1 MAEIQS
7 RVLARAVAT
16 ATRDALARRESIALL
31 HGSEAAEVMKSK
43 RAGGMDAGLLA
54 VSVEV
59 GKIRQLQDGKWY
71 VHCKHCAQETT
82 LQARNEE
89 EAYGM
94 LNERKWRLS
103 MPGKKYEKR
112 NWSCPSCAELWPKD
126 TTPTATDAAGSVGQL
141 AAHAAAPSSDGLYSE
156 VEQLEAVLKELK
168 VLVEGHVQV
177 KQAHVDKFRKLRRK
191 MVDLKAEVLAEVTA
205 AQHQPP
211 VSPPGIPPTSDPP
224 EPTDS

>member
-1 MAEIQS
+1 MISVLPETRACCTRGSRNQRNMAEIQS

-103 MPGKKYEKR
+103 MLGKKYEKR
-112 NWSCPSCAELWPKD
+112 NWSCPSCAELWSKD
-126 TTPTATDAAGSVGQL
+126 TTPTAT
-141 AAHAAAPSSDGLYSE
+141 
-156 VEQLEAVLKELK
+156 VLSFL
-168 VLVEGHVQV
+168 G
-177 KQAHVDKFRKLRRK
+177 ASWGRF
-191 MVDLKAEVLAEVTA
+191 
-205 AQHQPP
+205 
-211 VSPPGIPPTSDPP
+211 
-224 EPTDS
+224 

>member
-59 GKIRQLQDGKWY
+59 GNIRQLQDGKWY
-71 VHCKHCAQETT
+71 VHCKHCAQEKTE
-82 LQARNEE
+82 QARNEE

-112 NWSCPSCAELWPKD
+112 NWSCPSCAELWSKD
-126 TTPTATDAAGSVGQL
+126 TTPTATDAAGSAGQRPRSSTFVRCSAQRGRAAEGGGRDAEGGGL
-141 AAHAAAPSSDGLYSE
+141 AVEGAAPRAHAY
-156 VEQLEAVLKELK
+156 
-168 VLVEGHVQV
+168 EGGTC
-177 KQAHVDKFRKLRRK
+177 
-191 MVDLKAEVLAEVTA
+191 E
-205 AQHQPP
+205 
-211 VSPPGIPPTSDPP
+211 
-224 EPTDS
+224 

>member
-1 MAEIQS
+1 MISVLPESRACCTRGSRNQRNMAEIQS

-112 NWSCPSCAELWPKD
+112 NWSCPSCAELWSKD
-126 TTPTATDAAGSVGQL
+126 TTPTAT
-141 AAHAAAPSSDGLYSE
+141 
-156 VEQLEAVLKELK
+156 VLSFL
-168 VLVEGHVQV
+168 G
-177 KQAHVDKFRKLRRK
+177 ASWGRF
-191 MVDLKAEVLAEVTA
+191 
-205 AQHQPP
+205 
-211 VSPPGIPPTSDPP
+211 
-224 EPTDS
+224 